1 MSEDMLHHIIRWNV
15 ESPLRKSIMMSRV
28 GRMAVQLEDG
38 STSGG
43 VSFLA
48 CAPLLADILTL
59 NSAIIEHRCPRRRVA
74 QYPSCG
80 PGVHAPTDGFLVS
93 CHV

>member
-38 STSGG
+38 ST
-43 VSFLA
+43 
-48 CAPLLADILTL
+48 I
-59 NSAIIEHRCPRRRVA
+59 NYIE
-74 QYPSCG
+74 Y
-80 PGVHAPTDGFLVS
+80 
-93 CHV
+93 